1 MVGRRQLGELSEI
14 FGLIARF
21 RRSRKFQPD
30 TLIVFLFDG
39 MQQGQLQRYF
49 AVKAAGHI
57 HANRAAVGIDEGL
70 PPNTPFHR
78 RRIALEVQIDMF
90 AVFVIIVA
98 DQIGTAAGSQI
109 KRYESR
115 HHDDGRTGKQQPRP
129 RLFIPD
135 FGFFLRHVYSP
146 IKLDFSLM
154 TRPSVSP
161 S

>member
-21 RRSRKFQPD
+21 RRSRKFQTD

-70 PPNTPFHR
+70 PPEYPVPPPPYR
-78 RRIALEVQIDMF
+78 A
-90 AVFVIIVA
+90 
-98 DQIGTAAGSQI
+98 
-109 KRYESR
+109 
-115 HHDDGRTGKQQPRP
+115 
-129 RLFIPD
+129 
-135 FGFFLRHVYSP
+135 
-146 IKLDFSLM
+146 
-154 TRPSVSP
+154 
-161 S
+161 